1 MPTSQLTQDLWLWS
15 LYGAVLCVGTSVLFA
30 SVLRIAR
37 IPGGPP
43 AAAIAGGLV
52 AGILLGPA
60 VLQQVDPDLGQRLF
74 AGAMAEQE
82 SFDKLQVQQ
91 RAELTALQS
100 VDATPEV
107 IETTLKGH
115 AEAITPVLLTLREAQ
130 AAARAR
136 LATFLLPLLGL
147 AILLGAWTTIPRHKA
162 RSMTDGSALAVA
174 LFMVAFAALPV
185 ALILRWIFKMPFE
198 EALAVG
204 AAVGAGSMF
213 AGLPV
218 RPQTRS
224 AGDPHIRLTTL
235 LAAVFATGL
244 LAWALPMPATR
255 WLILPVGAAVVGF
268 MLGLV
273 APARRV
279 GRRISRGLVLGV
291 LLPPLA
297 TFVALQLDP
306 ALVLGNWRP
315 IVVILL
321 GFFTAGD
328 GHFIGAW
335 LSVQAFGVDHQRKYP
350 HRHAVELVGAGTG
363 LTQICFAFIL
373 CASTTIQPH
382 HTTGAA
388 VIGLLLA
395 SGFVIELMTNAH
407 RRWARKL
414 DEIAKSHP

>member
-1 MPTSQLTQDLWLWS
+1 MTTSQLTQDLWLWS

-30 SVLRIAR
+30 MVLRIAR

-107 IETTLKGH
+107 FETTLKEH

-136 LATFLLPLLGL
+136 MAMFLLPLLGL
-147 AILLGAWTTIPRHKA
+147 AVLLGAWTTIPRHQA
-162 RSMTDGSALAVA
+162 RSDTDGSALAVA

-218 RPQTRS
+218 RPRPRN
-224 AGDPHIRLTTL
+224 ARDLHIRLTTL
-235 LAAVFATGL
+235 LATVFAAGI
-244 LAWALPMPATR
+244 LAWAIPTPATR
-255 WLILPVGAAVVGF
+255 WLILPIAAAVAGF
-268 MLGLV
+268 MLGLL
-273 APARRV
+273 APAGKQ
-279 GRRISRGLVLGV
+279 GRRISRGLVLCV

-297 TFVALQLDP
+297 AFVTLQLDP

-315 IVVILL
+315 IVIIVL
-321 GFFTAGD
+321 GFLTAGD

-335 LSVQAFGVDHQRKYP
+335 LSVQAFGVDHQREYP

-382 HTTGAA
+382 QAAGAA

-395 SGFVIELMTNAH
+395 SGFVIELMANAH
-407 RRWARKL
+407 RQWASKL
-414 DEIAKSHP
+414 DEMVQSRS